1 MARATVSLSDLK
13 TKFKGAG
20 VFTMISD
27 ESVTSYNA
35 PGRISVL
42 VPGFSKV
49 GWFNRPFLIE
59 AGDVETLRNLYGARD
74 KSLERKGSFF
84 HKSIEVLLKNTP
96 VIALNLVKF
105 NDTLKE
111 DGTPAE
117 DADKVDFL
125 SLSTE
130 PQVKNIG
137 KTTKLYSSFFKKD
150 DWFIPSAENVLANRR
165 DKSIFNLVNLSQ
177 QKLSFIIKKAELRG
191 YDMKLKEWYD
201 GNVPAYLDPET
212 SVNDYIIEV
221 IAIVGDYSQISDF
234 DVRFKG
240 LFEGGLLQSDKLED
254 FLRRQDIALKFRTVG
269 SLIPD
274 FRTKN
279 GENLYIEQMINSS
292 TISHGVVCAIDREQI
307 EDKQYNMHERQI
319 DVVCSSIIQNPA
331 DSLEMLSH
339 VSKSFG
345 QRTVI
350 EPRVFTEEMVIDEIS
365 LSKFEKIDDKTFLF
379 TDKSDDVYA
388 KLLKIVKT
396 GTHPHVKVKRKYT
409 APEHDA
415 SHTEDRKRV
424 DGILHKY
431 TNDTAVGSK
440 LEITENGDIRLVF
453 DEIVSF
459 PLGKATFKVVE
470 NENAVFIDGSPA
482 KNADDVVAYAKKIGF
497 NAVKTDG
504 GKVEIIPTT
513 KNLTEINTEVLTTAR
528 HDEFDTYDK
537 TTGDIIKNVAGNTGV
552 ATLTREQS
560 DIKDTDLKATISVYG
575 DGNIYVEDD
584 TDKNKWLFLED
595 IHIGS
600 IENGTAR
607 VWAEGSS
614 IDGTMVAIQYDQKS
628 REISDSTNVNCYE
641 FYVTSVGSEEPLFLN
656 SAPKVTIGEL
666 DYGNKIENVLDVVAD
681 KSNKL
686 SYQDVELIKTFY
698 KTATFNMENIQKISL
713 DISSIRTQ
721 KTFVV
726 EQKVFEKNPIEIGDK
741 IKTTM
746 DVQNVVSIKQ
756 ELINGKKFFIV
767 ELDGSIGDGRF
778 YREVSV
784 HELTKFYKVFSLD
797 GFQINP
803 KSIPDGSNKS
813 IREIYSV
820 ISETNI
826 GKALSDPEAISFRY
840 IVDTFNGGI
849 EPKCKSYI
857 SEIAKKRDICMAII
871 NVPRVDEFKKHKNPR
886 FTASPTS
893 TNPSPSVEVRY
904 IVEGGNKAESPEW
917 LFSLPEEEQGA
928 SHSAF
933 FFPNVLVTETDGS
946 TSSIPPASYV
956 ASCFMR
962 KFGTTDEY
970 KPSAGIIRG
979 AITGEGVT
987 GVDFRLG
994 SDDYRSLIEF
1004 GINPIII
1011 KNGSPIIYGNETGY
1025 QRFTSALNN
1034 IHARDLLITIT
1045 EETKRLIDPYVYDY
1059 NDDTMRAT
1067 IRTILNGYY
1076 GSLRDAYRAIES
1088 FKITI
1093 DRTNNPGW
1101 LVDNDG
1107 VLIDV
1112 EVTITGV
1119 AKKFI
1124 NRITLKGRSVNQ
1136 TGFTII

>member
-1 MARATVSLSDLK
+1 
-13 TKFKGAG
+13 
-20 VFTMISD
+20 
-27 ESVTSYNA
+27 
-35 PGRISVL
+35 
-42 VPGFSKV
+42 
-49 GWFNRPFLIE
+49 
-59 AGDVETLRNLYGARD
+59 
-74 KSLERKGSFF
+74 
-84 HKSIEVLLKNTP
+84 
-96 VIALNLVKF
+96 
-105 NDTLKE
+105 
-111 DGTPAE
+111 
-117 DADKVDFL
+117 
-125 SLSTE
+125 
-130 PQVKNIG
+130 
-137 KTTKLYSSFFKKD
+137 
-150 DWFIPSAENVLANRR
+150 
-165 DKSIFNLVNLSQ
+165 
-177 QKLSFIIKKAELRG
+177 
-191 YDMKLKEWYD
+191 
-201 GNVPAYLDPET
+201 
-212 SVNDYIIEV
+212 
-221 IAIVGDYSQISDF
+221 
-234 DVRFKG
+234 
-240 LFEGGLLQSDKLED
+240 
-254 FLRRQDIALKFRTVG
+254 
-269 SLIPD
+269 
-274 FRTKN
+274 
-279 GENLYIEQMINSS
+279 
-292 TISHGVVCAIDREQI
+292 
-307 EDKQYNMHERQI
+307 
-319 DVVCSSIIQNPA
+319 
-331 DSLEMLSH
+331 
-339 VSKSFG
+339 
-345 QRTVI
+345 
-350 EPRVFTEEMVIDEIS
+350 
-365 LSKFEKIDDKTFLF
+365 
-379 TDKSDDVYA
+379 
-388 KLLKIVKT
+388 
-396 GTHPHVKVKRKYT
+396 
-409 APEHDA
+409 
-415 SHTEDRKRV
+415 
-424 DGILHKY
+424 
-431 TNDTAVGSK
+431 
-440 LEITENGDIRLVF
+440 
-453 DEIVSF
+453 
-459 PLGKATFKVVE
+459 
-470 NENAVFIDGSPA
+470 
-482 KNADDVVAYAKKIGF
+482 
-497 NAVKTDG
+497 
-504 GKVEIIPTT
+504 
-513 KNLTEINTEVLTTAR
+513 
-528 HDEFDTYDK
+528 
-537 TTGDIIKNVAGNTGV
+537 
-552 ATLTREQS
+552 
-560 DIKDTDLKATISVYG
+560 
-575 DGNIYVEDD
+575 
-584 TDKNKWLFLED
+584 
-595 IHIGS
+595 
-600 IENGTAR
+600 
-607 VWAEGSS
+607 
-614 IDGTMVAIQYDQKS
+614 
-628 REISDSTNVNCYE
+628 
-641 FYVTSVGSEEPLFLN
+641 
-656 SAPKVTIGEL
+656 
-666 DYGNKIENVLDVVAD
+666 
-681 KSNKL
+681 
-686 SYQDVELIKTFY
+686 
-698 KTATFNMENIQKISL
+698 MENIQKISL
-713 DISSIRTQ
+713 DLSSIKSQ

-741 IKTTM
+741 IKTSES
-746 DVQNVVSIKQ
+746 VQNVVSIKQ
-756 ELINGKKFFIV
+756 ELVNGKKFFII
-767 ELDGSIGDGRF
+767 ELDGAIGEGRF

-871 NVPRVDEFKKHKNPR
+871 NIPRVDEFKKHKNPR

-933 FFPNVLVTETDGS
+933 FFPNISVTETDGS

-979 AITGEGVT
+979 AISGEGVS

-1124 NRITLKGRSVNQ
+1124 NRITLKDRSVNQ

>member
-1 MARATVSLSDLK
+1 
-13 TKFKGAG
+13 
-20 VFTMISD
+20 
-27 ESVTSYNA
+27 
-35 PGRISVL
+35 
-42 VPGFSKV
+42 
-49 GWFNRPFLIE
+49 
-59 AGDVETLRNLYGARD
+59 
-74 KSLERKGSFF
+74 
-84 HKSIEVLLKNTP
+84 
-96 VIALNLVKF
+96 
-105 NDTLKE
+105 
-111 DGTPAE
+111 
-117 DADKVDFL
+117 
-125 SLSTE
+125 
-130 PQVKNIG
+130 
-137 KTTKLYSSFFKKD
+137 
-150 DWFIPSAENVLANRR
+150 
-165 DKSIFNLVNLSQ
+165 
-177 QKLSFIIKKAELRG
+177 
-191 YDMKLKEWYD
+191 
-201 GNVPAYLDPET
+201 
-212 SVNDYIIEV
+212 
-221 IAIVGDYSQISDF
+221 
-234 DVRFKG
+234 
-240 LFEGGLLQSDKLED
+240 
-254 FLRRQDIALKFRTVG
+254 
-269 SLIPD
+269 
-274 FRTKN
+274 
-279 GENLYIEQMINSS
+279 
-292 TISHGVVCAIDREQI
+292 
-307 EDKQYNMHERQI
+307 
-319 DVVCSSIIQNPA
+319 
-331 DSLEMLSH
+331 
-339 VSKSFG
+339 
-345 QRTVI
+345 
-350 EPRVFTEEMVIDEIS
+350 
-365 LSKFEKIDDKTFLF
+365 
-379 TDKSDDVYA
+379 
-388 KLLKIVKT
+388 
-396 GTHPHVKVKRKYT
+396 
-409 APEHDA
+409 
-415 SHTEDRKRV
+415 
-424 DGILHKY
+424 
-431 TNDTAVGSK
+431 
-440 LEITENGDIRLVF
+440 
-453 DEIVSF
+453 
-459 PLGKATFKVVE
+459 
-470 NENAVFIDGSPA
+470 
-482 KNADDVVAYAKKIGF
+482 
-497 NAVKTDG
+497 
-504 GKVEIIPTT
+504 
-513 KNLTEINTEVLTTAR
+513 
-528 HDEFDTYDK
+528 
-537 TTGDIIKNVAGNTGV
+537 
-552 ATLTREQS
+552 
-560 DIKDTDLKATISVYG
+560 
-575 DGNIYVEDD
+575 
-584 TDKNKWLFLED
+584 
-595 IHIGS
+595 
-600 IENGTAR
+600 
-607 VWAEGSS
+607 
-614 IDGTMVAIQYDQKS
+614 
-628 REISDSTNVNCYE
+628 
-641 FYVTSVGSEEPLFLN
+641 
-656 SAPKVTIGEL
+656 
-666 DYGNKIENVLDVVAD
+666 
-681 KSNKL
+681 
-686 SYQDVELIKTFY
+686 
-698 KTATFNMENIQKISL
+698 MENIQKISL

-726 EQKVFEKNPIEIGDK
+726 EQKVFEKNPIEVGDK

-803 KSIPDGSNKS
+803 KSIPDGSTKS

-871 NVPRVDEFKKHKNPR
+871 NIPHVDEFKKHKNPR

-933 FFPNVLVTETDGS
+933 FFPNISVTETDGS

>member
-20 VFTMISD
+20 VFTVISD

-74 KSLERKGSFF
+74 KSLERRGSFF

-105 NDTLKE
+105 NDTLEE
-111 DGTPAE
+111 DGTPAK

-125 SLSTE
+125 SMSTE
-130 PQVKNIG
+130 PQVKNLG

-150 DWFIPSAENVLANRR
+150 DWYVPSAENVLSNRR

-177 QKLSFIIKKAELRG
+177 QKLSFIIKKTELRG
-191 YDMKLKEWYD
+191 YDIKLKEWYE

-221 IAIVGDYSQISDF
+221 IAIVGDYSQISDY

-240 LFEGGLLQSDKLED
+240 LFENGLLKADKLED
-254 FLRRQDIALKFRTVG
+254 FLRRQDIAIKFRTVG

-279 GENLYIEQMINSS
+279 GENLYIEQMINAS

-307 EDKQYNMHERQI
+307 EDKQYNMHERKI
-319 DVVCSSIIQNPA
+319 DVTCSSIIQNPT

-345 QRTVI
+345 RRYVI
-350 EPRVFTEEMVIDEIS
+350 KPREFSESMVIDEIS
-365 LSKFEKIDDKTFLF
+365 LSDFEKIDDKIFLF
-379 TDKSDDVYA
+379 TDKNDDKYE
-388 KLLKIVKT
+388 KLLRIIKE
-396 GTHPHVKVKRKYT
+396 GTRPHVKVKKAYT
-409 APEHDA
+409 APEHDS
-415 SHTEDRKRV
+415 SHSEERKRI

-431 TNDTAVGSK
+431 INDTPVEAK
-440 LEITENGDIRLVF
+440 LEILANGDIRLTF
-453 DEIVSF
+453 DEITAF
-459 PLGKATFKVVE
+459 PLGKATFKVIE
-470 NENAVFIDGSPA
+470 NENAVFMDGSPA

-497 NAVKTDG
+497 NAVKTDE
-504 GKVEIIPTT
+504 GKVDIIPTT
-513 KNLTEINTEVLTTAR
+513 KNLTGISTDTKTWAR
-528 HDEFDTYDK
+528 NDAFDTYDK
-537 TTGDIIKNVAGNTGV
+537 TTGDIIKNTTDNVNI
-552 ATLTREQS
+552 ATLTREPS
-560 DIKDTDLKATISVYG
+560 DIKDTDLKATISIYG
-575 DGNIYVEDD
+575 DGDIYVEDE
-584 TDKNKWLFLED
+584 TNRNKLLFLED
-595 IHIGS
+595 TNIGNDETDRVV
-600 IENGTAR
+600 IENSNINGEVGIHHNR
-607 VWAEGSS
+607 VTRNINDTVSV
-614 IDGTMVAIQYDQKS
+614 T
-628 REISDSTNVNCYE
+628 CYE
-641 FYVTSVGSEEPLFLN
+641 FYLTNVGSEDPLYLGSPN
-656 SAPKVTIGEL
+656 EITIGEF
-666 DYGNKIENVLDVVAD
+666 DYGNKIENILDVVTE

-686 SYQDVELIKTFY
+686 SYQDVEFIKMFY
-698 KTATFNMENIQKISL
+698 KNATFNMRNIQKISL
-713 DISSIRTQ
+713 NMDSIRYQ
-721 KTFVV
+721 KYFVV
-726 EQKVFEKNPIEIGDK
+726 EQKAFEKNPIEVGDK
-741 IKTTM
+741 IKTSEY
-746 DVQNVVSIKQ
+746 VHNVVSIKQ
-756 ELINGKKFFIV
+756 ELVGGKKFFTI
-767 ELDGSIGDGRF
+767 ELDGSIEDGRF

-784 HELTKFYKVFSLD
+784 NELTKFYKVFSLD

-820 ISETNI
+820 ISDTNI

-857 SEIAKKRDICMAII
+857 SEIAKKRDVCLGII
-871 NVPRVDEFKKHKNPR
+871 NTPRADEFKKHKNPR

-904 IVEGGNKAESPEW
+904 IVEGGNKSESPEW
-917 LFSLPEEEQGA
+917 LFSLPEEDQGA

-933 FFPNVLVTETDGS
+933 FFPNITVTESDG
-946 TSSIPPASYV
+946 TVSSVPPACYV

-979 AITGEGVT
+979 AITGDGVS

-1011 KNGSPIIYGNETGY
+1011 KNGAPIIYGNETGY

-1067 IRTILNGYY
+1067 IRAILNGYY

-1101 LVDNDG
+1101 LIDNDG

-1136 TGFTII
+1136 SGFTTI

>member
-240 LFEGGLLQSDKLED
+240 LFEGGLLHTDKLED
-254 FLRRQDIALKFRTVG
+254 FLRRQDIAIKFRTVG

-345 QRTVI
+345 KRAVI
-350 EPRVFTEEMVIDEIS
+350 EPRVFSEEMVIDEIS
-365 LSKFEKIDDKTFLF
+365 LSKFEKVDDKTFLF
-379 TDKSDDVYA
+379 TDKEDEMYS
-388 KLLKIVKT
+388 KLLKIVKM
-396 GTHPHVKVKRKYT
+396 GTRPHVKVKKKYI
-409 APEHDA
+409 APEHDT
-415 SHTEDRKRV
+415 SHSEDRKRV
-424 DGILHKY
+424 DGILHKH
-431 TNDTAVGSK
+431 TNDIPVESK
-440 LEITENGDIRLVF
+440 LEITETGDIRLVF
-453 DEIVSF
+453 GETVSF

-497 NAVKTDG
+497 NAVKVDG
-504 GKVEIIPTT
+504 GKVDIIPTT
-513 KNLTEINTEVLTTAR
+513 KNLAEINVGVLTTAR
-528 HDEFDTYDK
+528 HDVFDTYDK
-537 TTGDIIKNVAGNTGV
+537 TTGDVIKNVAGNTNV

-614 IDGTMVAIQYDQKS
+614 INGDMVAIQYDQKS
-628 REISDSTNVNCYE
+628 REISDSVSVSCYE
-641 FYVTSVGSEEPLFLN
+641 FYITAVGNEESIFLN
-656 SAPKVTIGEL
+656 SAPKITIGEF

-698 KTATFNMENIQKISL
+698 KDATFNMENIQKISL
-713 DISSIRTQ
+713 DLSSIKSN

-741 IKTTM
+741 IKTSES
-746 DVQNVVSIKQ
+746 VQNVVSIKQ
-756 ELINGKKFFIV
+756 ELVGGKKFFII
-767 ELDGSIGDGRF
+767 EIDGAIGEGRF

-840 IVDTFNGGI
+840 IVDTFNGGV

-871 NVPRVDEFKKHKNPR
+871 NIPRVDEFKKHKNPR

-904 IVEGGNKAESPEW
+904 IVEGGNKTESPEW

-933 FFPNVLVTETDGS
+933 FFPNVSVTETDGS